1 MNEKVF
7 STDWLGRQLTVKTGK
22 LARQA
27 TAAVTVQYG
36 ETVILATVMQSKV
49 DREGI
54 DFFPLQVDFEEKLYA
69 AGIIKG
75 SRWIKREGRP
85 SDDSILTGRMI
96 DRAIRPLFESSSRK
110 DVQVL
115 ITVLSVDQENDHDV
129 ISLVA
134 ASVAL
139 AISGVNWQGPI
150 GGIRVGRVE
159 GKFIFN
165 PTYAEREKSDLD
177 LIVSSTAE
185 KVIMI
190 EAAGQE
196 IKESEM
202 FEAIMAGHQEQ
213 QVAIKFIEKIKK
225 ELATPPAFFKEG
237 KGLVQDAEKA
247 KKITL
252 AENWLNK
259 NCAGILFDKIYY
271 TKGERKA
278 AVGAIKEKLEEYLT
292 AEGLEKSEIKSLV
305 ASLVE
310 KTVEKEVTNG
320 ILKEKRRVDGRKL
333 DEIRTLW
340 SEVSVLP
347 RTHGSSIF
355 NRGETQVMSIVT
367 LGASGAEQSLEGVEG
382 KGVKRYMHHYNFPP
396 FSVGEAK
403 PLRAPGRREIG
414 HGALAEKAIMPLLP
428 TKEEF
433 PYTVRVVSE
442 TLGSNGSSSMGS
454 TCASTLAL
462 MDAGIP
468 LKKPVAGIA
477 MGLASNHDMS
487 AWEVLTDLQDL
498 EDGEGGMDFKIA
510 GTADGITAI
519 QLDTKTNGLTEKII
533 EKTLKEGLIARLKIL
548 EVMKETIAE
557 PRKELSP
564 YAPRIESFYI
574 DPERIR
580 DIIGPGGKVIR
591 RMTDEYEVAIDVE
604 DDGLV
609 MVCGTNAAKL
619 KQAVDLIKMMT
630 RELEP
635 GEIFTGAVLRIMD
648 FGAIVELTPYHDG
661 MVHVSE
667 MAPYRV
673 ENVSD
678 ILEEGDMVTVKIKE
692 IDKEKG
698 RVSLTMAGLE
708 ENEKYWARGRANAAN
723 SGGPKGNDF
732 GRNDR
737 GPRRDFRR

>member
-1 MNEKVF
+1 
-7 STDWLGRQLTVKTGK
+7 
-22 LARQA
+22 
-27 TAAVTVQYG
+27 
-36 ETVILATVMQSKV
+36 
-49 DREGI
+49 
-54 DFFPLQVDFEEKLYA
+54 
-69 AGIIKG
+69 
-75 SRWIKREGRP
+75 
-85 SDDSILTGRMI
+85 
-96 DRAIRPLFESSSRK
+96 
-110 DVQVL
+110 
-115 ITVLSVDQENDHDV
+115 
-129 ISLVA
+129 
-134 ASVAL
+134 
-139 AISGVNWQGPI
+139 
-150 GGIRVGRVE
+150 
-159 GKFIFN
+159 
-165 PTYAEREKSDLD
+165 
-177 LIVSSTAE
+177 
-185 KVIMI
+185 
-190 EAAGQE
+190 
-196 IKESEM
+196 
-202 FEAIMAGHQEQ
+202 
-213 QVAIKFIEKIKK
+213 
-225 ELATPPAFFKEG
+225 
-237 KGLVQDAEKA
+237 
-247 KKITL
+247 
-252 AENWLNK
+252 
-259 NCAGILFDKIYY
+259 
-271 TKGERKA
+271 
-278 AVGAIKEKLEEYLT
+278 
-292 AEGLEKSEIKSLV
+292 
-305 ASLVE
+305 
-310 KTVEKEVTNG
+310 
-320 ILKEKRRVDGRKL
+320 
-333 DEIRTLW
+333 
-340 SEVSVLP
+340 
-347 RTHGSSIF
+347 
-355 NRGETQVMSIVT
+355 
-367 LGASGAEQSLEGVEG
+367 LEGVEG

-487 AWEVLTDLQDL
+487 AWEVLTDIQDL